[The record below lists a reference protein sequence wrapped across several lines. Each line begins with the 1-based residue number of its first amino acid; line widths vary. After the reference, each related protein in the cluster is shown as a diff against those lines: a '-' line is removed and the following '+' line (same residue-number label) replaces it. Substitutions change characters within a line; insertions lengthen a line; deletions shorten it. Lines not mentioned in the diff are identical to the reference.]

1 MTSESNKE
9 KLAGRIAGAI
19 LSAQE
24 RLSNRMNRFKGL
36 KTLLIIFCIV
46 SAGLSTYFLVDA
58 ITRKP
63 KAKIKVDRI
72 RTPRPAYETPE
83 EMYDEK
89 MPEEIYYN
97 IQNYRRYM
105 DSIGE
110 PIRPGLADSM
120 RMLEEMYLQQ
130 QK

>member
-19 LSAQE
+19 LSTQE

-36 KTLLIIFCIV
+36 KTLLIVFCIV

-89 MPEEIYYN
+89 IPEAIYYN

>member
-9 KLAGRIAGAI
+9 KLATKIANGI
-19 LSAQE
+19 LSVQSK
-24 RLSNRMNRFKGL
+24 LSDRMNRFRGL
-36 KTLLIIFCIV
+36 KTLLIISCIV

-58 ITRKP
+58 IARKP

-89 MPEEIYYN
+89 IPEEIYYN

-110 PIRPGLADSM
+110 TIRPGLADSM

>member
-9 KLAGRIAGAI
+9 KVAGRIASAI
-19 LSAQE
+19 LRVQE
-24 RLSNRMNRFKGL
+24 KTATRMNRFKYL
-36 KTLLIIFCIV
+36 KILLITFCIT
-46 SAGLSTYFLVDA
+46 SAGLSIYFFVDA

-63 KAKIKVDRI
+63 KAKNHIDHI
-72 RTPRPAYETPE
+72 RSPRPAYETPD

-89 MPEEIYYN
+89 IPDEIYLQ
-97 IQNYRRYM
+97 IQEYRRYM
-105 DSIGE
+105 DSTGE

-120 RMLEEMYLQQ
+120 NQLEQMYLQQ

>member
-24 RLSNRMNRFKGL
+24 KLSQRMNRFKYL
-36 KTLLIIFCIV
+36 KVLLVTFCV
-46 SAGLSTYFLVDA
+46 TSAGLSTYFLIDA

-63 KAKIKVDRI
+63 KAKIKIDRI
-72 RTPRPAYETPE
+72 RSPRPAYETPE

-120 RMLEEMYLQQ
+120 RILEEMYLQQ

>member
-9 KLAGRIAGAI
+9 KLATKIANSI
-19 LSAQE
+19 LSVQSK
-24 RLSNRMNRFKGL
+24 LSDRINRFRGL
-36 KTLLIIFCIV
+36 KTLLIVFCIV

-63 KAKIKVDRI
+63 KAKIKIDRI
-72 RTPRPAYETPE
+72 RSPRPAYETPE

-89 MPEEIYYN
+89 IPEEIYYN

-120 RMLEEMYLQQ
+120 RMLEQMYLQQ